1 MGVVTFRPQ
10 SLLDHS
16 ALSHP
21 LGPWSLSLKRLQPQ
35 GLEGATK
42 RGFEMDAIRK
52 KMQSLKSE
60 TDSLYKTIADFEEAT
75 AEAVKRADQADCDI
89 RDYGKKV
96 QQLEIGFDETN
107 DKLTKATESLEEADK
122 QFKEVESDVAALS
135 RRIMLMEEEDKKSAE
150 QLCQTVTKLAMNSKA
165 ADNVMKAIK
174 VVENTCLNNE
184 VTIEELDKNLRTT
197 TKMASDNEQKLD
209 ELSRKL
215 GVQEAELK
223 RAVERAELA
232 EKNLKSIEDEL
243 ETVGDNM
250 KQLEKSAEKALL
262 REEKLVEKIYNLQN
276 KYKITEAKFEYG
288 EMNITKLNQRIDDI
302 EDEIYREKMK
312 IKKCSDEMDD
322 TFDDMLRN
330 Y

>member
-1 MGVVTFRPQ
+1 MGVWP
-10 SLLDHS
+10 SHS
-16 ALSHP
+16 PAQAPGSFLT
-21 LGPWSLSLKRLQPQ
+21 
-35 GLEGATK
+35 GATGK
-42 RGFEMDAIRK
+42 AAAMDAIRK

-60 TDSLYKTIADFEEAT
+60 TDGLYKTISGFEEAT
-75 AEAVKRADQADCDI
+75 REAAARADQADCDI

-107 DKLTKATESLEEADK
+107 DKLTKATESLEEAEK
-122 QFKEVESDVAALS
+122 QFKEVESDVSALT
-135 RRIMLMEEEDKKSAE
+135 RRIMLMEEED
-150 QLCQTVTKLAMNSKA
+150 TKA
-165 ADNVMKAIK
+165 ADNVLKTIK

-184 VTIEELDKNLRTT
+184 VTIEELDKNLRATV
-197 TKMASDNEQKLD
+197 KMASDNEQKLD

-232 EKNLKSIEDEL
+232 EAKLKGIEEEL

-250 KQLEKSAEKALL
+250 KQLEKSAEKALE
-262 REEKLVEKIYNLQN
+262 REEKLVEKIYNLQS
-276 KYKITEAKFEYG
+276 KYKTTEARFEYG

-302 EDEIYREKMK
+302 EDEIYREKLK
-312 IKKCSDEMDD
+312 IKKCSDELDD
-322 TFDDMLRN
+322 TFDDMISN

>member
-1 MGVVTFRPQ
+1 
-10 SLLDHS
+10 
-16 ALSHP
+16 
-21 LGPWSLSLKRLQPQ
+21 
-35 GLEGATK
+35 
-42 RGFEMDAIRK
+42 MDAIRK

-60 TDSLYKTIADFEEAT
+60 TDGLYNTIAGFEEAT
-75 AEAVKRADQADCDI
+75 REAAARADQADCDI

-107 DKLTKATESLEEADK
+107 DKLTKATESLEEAEK
-122 QFKEVESDVAALS
+122 QFKEVESDVSALT

-150 QLCQTVTKLAMNSKA
+150 QLCQTITKLALTSKA
-165 ADNVMKAIK
+165 ADNVMKTIK

-184 VTIEELDKNLRTT
+184 VTIEELDKNLRATV
-197 TKMASDNEQKLD
+197 KMASDNEQKLD

-232 EKNLKSIEDEL
+232 EAKLKGIEEEL

-250 KQLEKSAEKALL
+250 KQLEKSAEKALE
-262 REEKLVEKIYNLQN
+262 REEKLVEKIYNLQS
-276 KYKITEAKFEYG
+276 KYKTTEARFEYG

-302 EDEIYREKMK
+302 EDEIYREKLK
-312 IKKCSDEMDD
+312 IKKCSDELDD
-322 TFDDMLRN
+322 TFDDMISN